1 MQEGE
6 KEEAM
11 GGGRRQELIPPKEKT
26 KKKQL
31 WYCKRGEIKMR
42 GKKEL
47 QRNS

>member
-26 KKKQL
+26 KKSNFGIA
-31 WYCKRGEIKMR
+31 RGER
-42 GKKEL
+42 L
-47 QRNS
+47 R